1 MGIKLH
7 NLSTCELFPVISP
20 TIKQINATARVT
32 VDTWIRASHS
42 NVVKLRSAVK
52 MATEIKTKVMIKKE
66 AVLIIN
72 GN

>member
-1 MGIKLH
+1 
-7 NLSTCELFPVISP
+7 
-20 TIKQINATARVT
+20 
-32 VDTWIRASHS
+32 
-42 NVVKLRSAVK
+42 VKLRSAVK